1 MAGWERTKCD
11 LDCFW
16 EGLGMFGGS
25 SARPAQGGK
34 QDGHCWNYAPAMDSL
49 KCWLNCSLKLG
60 QESRLVVH
68 GESLDIVAPST
79 QGDEVIPSPPG
90 GGYPSMRRHGPEDPA
105 AKERILA
112 RLRSVDGHLR
122 GVLQMV
128 EKDAYC
134 VEVLQQTKAIH
145 SALSKVEGLLL
156 NRHLQHCVTAA
167 VRAERPQER
176 ERVIAELLDLFEA
189 KGGSGR

>member
-1 MAGWERTKCD
+1 VEGWERTKCD

-34 QDGHCWNYAPAMDSL
+34 QDGLLELRSSYGLAELLAE
-49 KCWLNCSLKLG
+49 LG
-60 QESRLVVH
+60 QESRLVAH

-79 QGDEVIPSPPG
+79 QGQEVIPSPPG
-90 GGYPSMRRHGPEDPA
+90 GGYPPMRRHGPEDPA